1 MANDATESIQDPATT
16 GTDQYLTFI
25 LADEEYGVDILR
37 VQEIKG
43 WERPTPLPNTPDYIR
58 GVINVRGM
66 IVPIIDMRLRFGM
79 EALEYGPTTVVIMLR
94 VVNEDRE
101 RVMGAVVDAVSEVYS
116 IGDGDLQ
123 PAPDFSTRIGIDF
136 VRGLA
141 TVDEKMILMLDID
154 TLLGT
159 GLIASEDALHEG
171 ASA

>member
-1 MANDATESIQDPATT
+1 MANDATESIQDPATA
-16 GTDQYLTFI
+16 GDDQYLTFI

-66 IVPIIDMRLRFGM
+66 IVPIIDMRRRFGM
-79 EALEYGPTTVVIMLR
+79 EPLEYGPTTVVIMLR
-94 VVNEDRE
+94 VVNEDRD
-101 RVMGAVVDAVSEVYS
+101 RVMGVVVDAVSEVYS
-116 IGDGDLQ
+116 IGGGDLQ

-141 TVDEKMILMLDID
+141 TIDDKMILMLDID
-154 TLLGT
+154 TLLGP
-159 GLIASEDALHEG
+159 GLIASEHALHEG
-171 ASA
+171 APA

>member
-1 MANDATESIQDPATT
+1 MANDATESIQDPATA

-79 EALEYGPTTVVIMLR
+79 EPLEYGPTTVVIMLR
-94 VVNEDRE
+94 VVNDDRE

-116 IGDGDLQ
+116 IDDGDLQ

-159 GLIASEDALHEG
+159 GLIASEDAIQEG
-171 ASA
+171 APA

>member
-1 MANDATESIQDPATT
+1 MANDATQSIQDPATA
-16 GTDQYLTFI
+16 GEDQYLTFI

-79 EALEYGPTTVVIMLR
+79 EPLEYGPTTVVIMLR
-94 VVNEDRE
+94 VISEDRE
-101 RVMGAVVDAVSEVYS
+101 RVMGIVVDAVSEVYS
-116 IGDGDLQ
+116 IGDDNLQ
-123 PAPDFSTRIGIDF
+123 PAPDFGTRIGIDF

-141 TVDEKMILMLDID
+141 TVEEKMILVLDID
-154 TLLGT
+154 TLLGP
-159 GLIASEDALHEG
+159 GLIASEDAIREEQG
-171 ASA
+171 A

>member
-1 MANDATESIQDPATT
+1 MANDATQSIQDPATA
-16 GTDQYLTFI
+16 GEDQYLTFI

-79 EALEYGPTTVVIMLR
+79 EPLEYGPTTVVIMLR
-94 VVNEDRE
+94 VISEDRE
-101 RVMGAVVDAVSEVYS
+101 RVMGIVVDAVSEVYS
-116 IGDGDLQ
+116 IGDDNLQ
-123 PAPDFSTRIGIDF
+123 PAPDFGTRIGIDF

-141 TVDEKMILMLDID
+141 TVEEKMILVLDID
-154 TLLGT
+154 TLLGP
-159 GLIASEDALHEG
+159 GLIASEDAIQEG
-171 ASA
+171 QSA

>member
-1 MANDATESIQDPATT
+1 MANDATQSIHDPATA
-16 GTDQYLTFI
+16 GQDQYLTFI
-25 LADEEYGVDILR
+25 LAEEEYGVDILR

-79 EALEYGPTTVVIMLR
+79 EPMEYGPTTVVIMLR
-94 VVNEDRE
+94 VINDDRE
-101 RVMGAVVDAVSEVYS
+101 RVMGVVVDAVSEVYS
-116 IGDGDLQ
+116 IGADDLQ

-154 TLLGT
+154 TLLGP
-159 GLIASEDALHEG
+159 GLIASEDAIAEG
-171 ASA
+171 APA